1 MMNSKPSY
9 RIVVAASL
17 IIGPLLMSVGDLI
30 HPEEDADAADQAA
43 LIIDHA
49 SRWYAAHLLLFF
61 GILATIPGMLGLS
74 SLAAERRP
82 AVGYAA
88 RVLILVGVAAFSGV
102 FVAEML
108 IGRYVSDGADL
119 SATTALLETFQS
131 GRVLG
136 AIMAGGIAFFAG
148 VGAFAIPLVKDGG
161 SFRWPAL
168 AFVVGALLILAEI
181 MTSEVLLSQ
190 AGNIVILMAGVVF
203 AWMILESDRPGFEP
217 RPGSVSI
224 G

>member
-1 MMNSKPSY
+1 MMNSRPGY
-9 RIVVAASL
+9 RIIVAASL
-17 IIGPLLMSVGDLI
+17 IVGPLLMSIGDAI

-49 SRWYAAHLLLFF
+49 ARWYAAHLLFF
-61 GILATIPGMLGLS
+61 GMLATIPGMLGLS

-88 RVLILVGVAAFSGV
+88 RVLILIGVAAFCGV
-102 FVAEML
+102 FVTEML
-108 IGRYVSDGADL
+108 IGRYVSEGADAA
-119 SATTALLETFQS
+119 ATTALLETFQS

-136 AIMAGGIAFFAG
+136 AVMVGGIAFFAG

-168 AFVVGALLILAEI
+168 AFIVGALLILAEI

-190 AGNIVILMAGVVF
+190 AGNVVILAAGAVF
-203 AWMILESDRPGFEP
+203 AWMILESDRPGLQS
-217 RPGSVSI
+217 RPTSVSA